1 MFKQVRFRAVLSDF
15 KGSSKLLLKWGGG
28 KLGGLVPARVKRV
41 AVRLA
46 ARNV

>member
-1 MFKQVRFRAVLSDF
+1 MRFRAVLSDF
-15 KGSSKLLLKWGGG
+15 KGSSKLLLKWGRG

-46 ARNV
+46 ARTV